1 MPLKISL
8 KGTGLYFILFSN
20 NKGKFTLR
28 CFFPSTVATA
38 LAVPTE
44 PLIFVISKQ
53 VSRYR
58 REQLLTEFC
67 FVDPANISSSSLKF
81 IRFQNQD
88 RTCLCQCF

>member
-8 KGTGLYFILFSN
+8 KGTGLYFYFCSPTIKVNSHSAA
-20 NKGKFTLR
+20 
-28 CFFPSTVATA
+28 FFPSTVATA

-58 REQLLTEFC
+58 REQLFDGIL
-67 FVDPANISSSSLKF
+67 
-81 IRFQNQD
+81 
-88 RTCLCQCF
+88 LC